1 MCVTH
6 RWPLRNAARDRAA
19 LARMRDSTDVPR
31 TTGRETQMLRISG
44 LTSDGQASARPS
56 RRRAL
61 AIASAVTIV
70 AVLAAGIPLAPP
82 ALADPSES
90 FKNAVASARSESSCG
105 PLRYS
110 PVVEQVAEISNHSTD
125 QYLNHAVAHLPVGE
139 PYPGLK
145 DLREGLKDL
154 GYHGTKGT
162 LLSGAA
168 KNEANAIKGALLEGF
183 DKLPDC
189 SYTDFGVS
197 LIRNESHGYY
207 LTSLVLAGP

>member
-1 MCVTH
+1 MCAT
-6 RWPLRNAARDRAA
+6 RRGPLRNAARDRSE
-19 LARMRDSTDVPR
+19 LATMRGSTGVARKSGGD
-31 TTGRETQMLRISG
+31 TQMLRISG
-44 LTSDGQASARPS
+44 LSSGGRGAARPP
-56 RRRAL
+56 RRRVL
-61 AIASAVTIV
+61 SIVSAVAIL
-70 AVLAAGIPLAPP
+70 AVLVAGIPLASPV
-82 ALADPSES
+82 LADPSVD
-90 FKNAVASARSESSCG
+90 FKDAVASARAGSSCG

-125 QYLNHAVAHLPVGE
+125 QYLDHAVAHLPVGE

-145 DLREGLKDL
+145 DLLEGLKDL
-154 GYHGTKGT
+154 GYQGRKGT

-168 KNEANAIKGALLEGF
+168 KNEANAIKGAILEGF

-197 LIRNESHGYY
+197 MIRNESHGYY